1 MTSLLKF
8 WNSDVTV
15 DDACELSQLMGQTEF
30 LSTAIDRTN
39 AVSKI
44 RKWFLCMDICQ
55 KREENETNF
64 KWNTTKTFMRQVL
77 LIFICIT
84 DFSAPLR
91 SKGGLCYTP
100 GVVVRVCVCVSVSM
114 CGSVSVSVTVSI
126 LVGVCCQV
134 NQCFNAFTTYTL
146 FRSFRTTQRD
156 WLLYSPFT
164 DTNCAFTD

>member
-1 MTSLLKF
+1 MHGYLP
-8 WNSDVTV
+8 
-15 DDACELSQLMGQTEF
+15 E
-30 LSTAIDRTN
+30 
-39 AVSKI
+39 
-44 RKWFLCMDICQ
+44 

-64 KWNTTKTFMRQVL
+64 KWNTAKTFMRQVL

-100 GVVVRVCVCVSVSM
+100 GVVVRVCVSVSVSM
-114 CGSVSVSVTVSI
+114 CGSVSVSVSVSI

-156 WLLYSPFT
+156 RLLYSAFT
-164 DTNCAFTD
+164 DTNCAFTDLERTLIKWKYLLNGCICWHELFIN